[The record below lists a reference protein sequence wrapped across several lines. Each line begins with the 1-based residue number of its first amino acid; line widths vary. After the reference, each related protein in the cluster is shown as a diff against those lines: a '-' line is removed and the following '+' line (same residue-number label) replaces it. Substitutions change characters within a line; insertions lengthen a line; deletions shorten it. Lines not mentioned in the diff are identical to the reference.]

1 MKQNSLTSRL
11 KSYAWPL
18 AIGVVVTITT
28 VVVSAIVLESPRVA
42 SPVISR
48 ERLANPEIPAPPSL
62 APVLLAPEV
71 AHGAFDTPFF
81 NGKKEPVTLKSF
93 KGQGVVLDFWA
104 TWCAPC
110 VREMPALANLAAK
123 LAARGVR
130 VVAISEDRKALDLVP
145 PFYADK
151 GIKNLEL
158 YYDVKSHLS
167 RTIGVEGLPTTVLI
181 SADGHEIGR
190 VKGALEWD
198 ASEIVEFLATSLR
211 PKP

>member
-18 AIGVVVTITT
+18 AIGVVVTITA

-93 KGQGVVLDFWA
+93 KGQGVVLNFWA

-110 VREMPALANLAAK
+110 VREMPALDRLAAK
-123 LAARGVR
+123 LKGTGVD
-130 VVAISEDRKALDLVP
+130 VIAVSEDRKELKKVP
-145 PFYADK
+145 PFFAANA
-151 GIKNLEL
+151 ITNLDV
-158 YYDVKSHLS
+158 YYDVKDKL
-167 RTIGVEGLPTTVLI
+167 
-181 SADGHEIGR
+181 
-190 VKGALEWD
+190 
-198 ASEIVEFLATSLR
+198 
-211 PKP
+211 